1 MDVLG
6 DKLGALF
13 ESLFGDMW
21 EWIVTPFKN
30 LPTFKNLIFGRDGD
44 GDLAYG
50 IFKTDEITN
59 IFGPGVKVFMTL
71 AIFAILIGIILGG
84 MKVSSTG
91 INPSNRTYVLDFFK
105 DLIIVGLVL
114 FNLDT
119 LYYIMFGL
127 NYSII
132 NVFGAAHE
140 ELFELKDSIE
150 TGKGVIG
157 WLIINLC
164 LLGLTIWA
172 NFYYM
177 MRKLTLLL
185 LMIMGPLMVTLYLIP
200 KTKGITWAWLKELFG
215 TVMVQSIHAML
226 YWAIALLSAST
237 TGVESVILYVIFI
250 PVSEAI
256 RALFGLGGDMHERLN
271 RAAAMMGGGAL
282 TGIYGAFKGALG
294 EKSVMETIKGAY
306 RGFKNNKNVGD
317 SESKEEKSK
326 GVLNNVGT
334 DVSSTAKSERML
346 KSGEIMSKAGKA
358 IVGAAGA
365 ITGSPM
371 GPMGSI
377 VGSTIGF
384 GMGGVVGGT
393 IGRAG
398 AAVTQGVANRLN
410 SGFKEGSKK
419 FKGIQNA
426 EDEADEKL
434 AQTIAED
441 ETTQWASQNKELFMK
456 DLKERFPD
464 ASDSQLSQM
473 WGNEV
478 NAKRGEF
485 LEKARNTVG
494 QINRGNQPHA
504 RAEDL
509 VNSTVDSLT
518 NDWAER
524 NKENFNTAYDQ
535 QNPLPANATAD
546 DIAKHNKQKEKAW
559 QNTIANKRNEIRQS
573 ANNTL
578 SKIGGT
584 SSVVDVDAFAKD
596 VGQELEMLGLD
607 PDKSTKLI
615 KNTIGSTGDRNM
627 ADAKKLVDTTV
638 DTLTTNWAKN
648 NKDAFMADYDQKNPL
663 PANASEEMIA
673 NHNQN
678 RATAWQNAVNN
689 KREAIQRTAENTAT
703 KFTNGA
709 NTSDQLI
716 NKEQFI
722 EQMGQE
728 ITSKMNMSS
737 SQANSI
743 IKKAVNN
750 VPSTNQQPAKTSELV
765 NSTVDKLTNTWA
777 KDNQEK
783 FLNNYD
789 KSNPLPENA
798 SSTVIQQHNQN
809 RSAAWQN
816 AVANKRQEI
825 SGVVNQV
832 ASKLSYNAPNP
843 ISFVDKEAFANEV
856 GTSVAD
862 VLGKGSRETVQAVKQ
877 ATSSVKP
884 VSLYSGKSVNREMLL
899 NRLAEQKTSAGMT
912 QYINDGINSGQFQ
925 TQEEGLQQWH
935 QVEAPKRFNENVSEL
950 ASSLPRMIPLNHRV
964 IKNPVARAVGASVIA
979 ASSFVTGASGIKEIS
994 QFVGESRV
1002 GQASKLGMM
1011 AIQEEISKPANY
1023 AQGVLSGIQEK
1034 GISILQEGVN
1044 QFVSGYQNYTPV
1056 NAVEKQA
1063 GFRNAVAYT
1072 VGVIGGV
1079 NGYKKGAKLGMKM
1092 NPYNKA
1098 VNEQTAEMA
1107 DIQHMVQ
1114 TVTDDTGTKIP
1125 NGAIRIVTT
1134 ANQTVLQVR
1143 NKTGQVQTVSRI
1155 STGDSSL
1162 KKGETIYQDLSIDNG
1177 HLSPV
1182 SPVYK
1187 EDSGGGR
1194 ISLNRSINIDPNKLV
1209 ANRNTP
1215 QSPRIVNEVQSYN
1228 QAVDSGQYYLRD
1240 AIKDMTNIQMIVDRN
1255 RSYLVGQKDGRQY
1268 RISQYGPGDARLTP
1282 NEVIY
1287 RTCDVK
1293 NTRLEIKGTQKQIDN
1308 EIFDYNDY
1316 TTTLTP
1322 NDLIPRMPPNKRNMA
1337 RKQSEKYREKSLTE
1351 PLR

>member
-1 MDVLG
+1 MHL
-6 DKLGALF
+6 
-13 ESLFGDMW
+13 
-21 EWIVTPFKN
+21 
-30 LPTFKNLIFGRDGD
+30 
-44 GDLAYG
+44 
-50 IFKTDEITN
+50 
-59 IFGPGVKVFMTL
+59 
-71 AIFAILIGIILGG
+71 
-84 MKVSSTG
+84 
-91 INPSNRTYVLDFFK
+91 
-105 DLIIVGLVL
+105 
-114 FNLDT
+114 
-119 LYYIMFGL
+119 
-127 NYSII
+127 
-132 NVFGAAHE
+132 
-140 ELFELKDSIE
+140 
-150 TGKGVIG
+150 
-157 WLIINLC
+157 WLI
-164 LLGLTIWA
+164 
-172 NFYYM
+172 
-177 MRKLTLLL
+177 
-185 LMIMGPLMVTLYLIP
+185 
-200 KTKGITWAWLKELFG
+200 
-215 TVMVQSIHAML
+215 
-226 YWAIALLSAST
+226 
-237 TGVESVILYVIFI
+237 
-250 PVSEAI
+250 
-256 RALFGLGGDMHERLN
+256 
-271 RAAAMMGGGAL
+271 
-282 TGIYGAFKGALG
+282 
-294 EKSVMETIKGAY
+294 TIK
-306 RGFKNNKNVGD
+306 K
-317 SESKEEKSK
+317 
-326 GVLNNVGT
+326 T
-334 DVSSTAKSERML
+334 
-346 KSGEIMSKAGKA
+346 
-358 IVGAAGA
+358 
-365 ITGSPM
+365 
-371 GPMGSI
+371 
-377 VGSTIGF
+377 
-384 GMGGVVGGT
+384 
-393 IGRAG
+393 
-398 AAVTQGVANRLN
+398 
-410 SGFKEGSKK
+410 
-419 FKGIQNA
+419 
-426 EDEADEKL
+426 
-434 AQTIAED
+434 
-441 ETTQWASQNKELFMK
+441 
-456 DLKERFPD
+456 
-464 ASDSQLSQM
+464 
-473 WGNEV
+473 
-478 NAKRGEF
+478 
-485 LEKARNTVG
+485 
-494 QINRGNQPHA
+494 
-504 RAEDL
+504 
-509 VNSTVDSLT
+509 
-518 NDWAER
+518 
-524 NKENFNTAYDQ
+524 
-535 QNPLPANATAD
+535 
-546 DIAKHNKQKEKAW
+546 
-559 QNTIANKRNEIRQS
+559 
-573 ANNTL
+573 
-578 SKIGGT
+578 
-584 SSVVDVDAFAKD
+584 
-596 VGQELEMLGLD
+596 
-607 PDKSTKLI
+607 
-615 KNTIGSTGDRNM
+615 
-627 ADAKKLVDTTV
+627 
-638 DTLTTNWAKN
+638 
-648 NKDAFMADYDQKNPL
+648 L

>member
-6 DKLGALF
+6 DKLAALF
-13 ESLFGDMW
+13 ESLFGKLW
-21 EWIVTPFKN
+21 EWIVTPFKD
-30 LPTFKNLIFGRDGD
+30 LPTFKNLIFGRDRD

-59 IFGPGVKVFMTL
+59 IFGPGVNVFMIL

-119 LYYIMFGL
+119 LYYIIFGL

-132 NVFGAAHE
+132 NVFGSAHE

-215 TVMVQSIHAML
+215 TVMIQSIHAML

-250 PVSEAI
+250 PVAESI

-294 EKSVMETIKGAY
+294 EKSVMGAIKEAY
-306 RGFKNNKNVGD
+306 RGFKNGKNVES
-317 SESKEEKSK
+317 SESKEEKPK
-326 GVLNNVGT
+326 GALNNVGT
-334 DVSSTAKSERML
+334 DVSSTAKAERML

-365 ITGSPM
+365 ISGSPM
-371 GPMGSI
+371 GPMGSMM
-377 VGSTIGF
+377 GASMGYTA
-384 GMGGVVGGT
+384 GGVVGG
-393 IGRAG
+393 IAGRTG
-398 AAVTQGVANRLN
+398 ALATQGLVGGLKKIN
-410 SGFKEGSKK
+410 SSRKDAIDK
-419 FKGIQNA
+419 FKGVRNA
-426 EDEADEKL
+426 ENEADEL
-434 AQTIAED
+434 IARELAED
-441 ETTQWASQNKELFMK
+441 ETTKWASQNQDAFMK

-535 QNPLPANATAD
+535 QNPLPANATSD
-546 DIAKHNKQKEKAW
+546 DIAKHNKQKEKSW
-559 QNTIANKRNEIRQS
+559 QNTIASKR
-573 ANNTL
+573 
-578 SKIGGT
+578 K
-584 SSVVDVDAFAKD
+584 
-596 VGQELEMLGLD
+596 
-607 PDKSTKLI
+607 
-615 KNTIGSTGDRNM
+615 
-627 ADAKKLVDTTV
+627 
-638 DTLTTNWAKN
+638 
-648 NKDAFMADYDQKNPL
+648 
-663 PANASEEMIA
+663 
-673 NHNQN
+673 
-678 RATAWQNAVNN
+678 
-689 KREAIQRTAENTAT
+689 
-703 KFTNGA
+703 
-709 NTSDQLI
+709 
-716 NKEQFI
+716 
-722 EQMGQE
+722 
-728 ITSKMNMSS
+728 
-737 SQANSI
+737 
-743 IKKAVNN
+743 
-750 VPSTNQQPAKTSELV
+750 
-765 NSTVDKLTNTWA
+765 
-777 KDNQEK
+777 
-783 FLNNYD
+783 
-789 KSNPLPENA
+789 
-798 SSTVIQQHNQN
+798 
-809 RSAAWQN
+809 
-816 AVANKRQEI
+816 EI
-825 SGVVNQV
+825 SGVVNRV

-950 ASSLPRMIPLNHRV
+950 ASSLPRMIPLNHRI

-1023 AQGVLSGIQEK
+1023 TQGVLSGIQEK
-1034 GISILQEGVN
+1034 GKSILQEGVN

-1063 GFRNAVAYT
+1063 GFRNAIAYT

-1098 VNEQTAEMA
+1098 VNDQTAEMA

-1114 TVTDDTGTKIP
+1114 TVTDERGTRIL
-1125 NGAIRIVTT
+1125 NGAIRMATT

-1143 NKTGQVQTVSRI
+1143 DKTGQVQTVSRI
-1155 STGDSSL
+1155 TTGDSSL
-1162 KKGETIYQDLSIDNG
+1162 KKGETIYQDLTLENG
-1177 HLSPV
+1177 HLLTA

-1187 EDSGGGR
+1187 EDSGGGHVV
-1194 ISLNRSINIDPNKLV
+1194 LNRRINVDPNRLV
-1209 ANRNTP
+1209 ANRNVP
-1215 QSPRIVNEVQSYN
+1215 KSPRVVTEVQSYN
-1228 QAVDSGQYYLRD
+1228 QAVDSGQYYLKD
-1240 AIKDMTNIQMIVDRN
+1240 AVKEMTNIKMVVDRN
-1255 RSYLVGQKDGRQY
+1255 RSYLVGQKDGREY
-1268 RISQYGPGDARLTP
+1268 RISQYGPGDARLNT

-1287 RTCDVK
+1287 RTCNVK
-1293 NTRLEIKGTQKQIDN
+1293 NTRIEITGTQKQVND
-1308 EIFDYNDY
+1308 EVFDYDNY
-1316 TTTLTP
+1316 TTSLTP
-1322 NDLIPRMPPNKRNMA
+1322 DDLIPKIPPNKRNVA
-1337 RKQSEKYREKSLTE
+1337 RKQIEKYREKSLTE